1 MSEPSDFTRVPARWR
16 IVGWLLFTAAIG
28 LVALIVTV
36 NSALQAQAAQQ
47 SNDDVAQEL
56 HEFSDFVAPGIDP
69 DTGAAFTS
77 VDRLLEAYLDRQTPT
92 VNEAIYGLDDQDNVV
107 AGVAGSEAI
116 GKITLDGE
124 NTLLAKLSSG
134 ESGIADTNA
143 GEVRWGILDVT
154 SPDGGKGR
162 LLVVNITENGYR
174 TVAKVT
180 RTMSWVA
187 VGVLLL
193 TAVISWL
200 VAGRILAPLRHMR
213 RTAARIAGGELSR
226 RFRVEGQDDLAVLAL
241 TLNEMLDR
249 LEDGAPTP
257 KRGSEAQP

>member
-1 MSEPSDFTRVPARWR
+1 MSEPSDFTRIPARWR
-16 IVGWLLFTAAIG
+16 IVGWLLFTAAVG

-36 NSALQAQAAQQ
+36 NSTLQAQTAQQ

-56 HEFSDFVAPGIDP
+56 HEFSDFVSPGIDP

-77 VDRLLEAYLDRQTPT
+77 VNRLLEAYLARQTPT

-107 AGVAGSEAI
+107 AGVAGAEAI
-116 GKITLDGE
+116 GKVVLEGE
-124 NTLLAKLSSG
+124 KSLLPKLSG
-134 ESGIADTNA
+134 ESGIADTEA
-143 GEVRWGILDVT
+143 GEVRWGVLDVT
-154 SPDGGKGR
+154 SSNGGKGR

-174 TVAKVT
+174 TVAGVT

-187 VGVLLL
+187 VGVLVL

-249 LEDGAPTP
+249 LEDGAPMP
-257 KRGSEAQP
+257 KRGNEAQP